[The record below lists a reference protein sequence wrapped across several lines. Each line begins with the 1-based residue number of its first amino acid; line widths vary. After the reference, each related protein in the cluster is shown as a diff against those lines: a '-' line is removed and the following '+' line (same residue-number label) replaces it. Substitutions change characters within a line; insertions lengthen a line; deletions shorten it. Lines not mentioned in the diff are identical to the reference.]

1 MQATRHSSSA
11 LLKSRIDF
19 VDSRLKEL
27 EASASNLRAELN
39 RLNTLTTLV
48 SDAGPPPT
56 PKPPPAPPK
65 PLLKKQIIPPPLAPK
80 IKVISGEG
88 TVRPTKFTDAVCEQI
103 KTWIEDG
110 KTREEIAGY
119 IGCTVG
125 SLQVSCS
132 KRGISLWPKS
142 RPRLQQVI
150 VVNRRE
156 VDEEATGT

>member
-1 MQATRHSSSA
+1 MQATRHSNSA

-27 EASASNLRAELN
+27 EASASSLRAELN
-39 RLNTLTTLV
+39 RLNTLTTMV
-48 SDAGPPPT
+48 SDAG
-56 PKPPPAPPK
+56 PPPAPPK

-88 TVRPTKFTDAVCEQI
+88 TVRPTKFTDAVCQQI